1 MQSKLEP
8 LKALLNSISSNTSVK
23 EDELLHNLIVLR
35 NTKKVDQKLSS
46 FNGVE
51 VKDLMNKSSY
61 DLKKNY
67 VKNLLEPAFSD
78 KLRSVKK
85 KEKIKKTALNNSTS
99 ALQKVRI

>member
-8 LKALLNSISSNTSVK
+8 LKALLNSVSSNTSVR
-23 EDELLHNLIVLR
+23 EDELLHNLIVLH
-35 NTKKVDQKLSS
+35 NTKKVDQKISS
-46 FNGVE
+46 FKGVE

-67 VKNLLEPAFSD
+67 VKHLLEPAFSD

-85 KEKIKKTALNNSTS
+85 KEKIKKVNLN
-99 ALQKVRI
+99 K

>member
-67 VKNLLEPAFSD
+67 VKNLLEPAFSY

-85 KEKIKKTALNNSTS
+85 KEKIKKTALN
-99 ALQKVRI
+99 K

>member
-85 KEKIKKTALNNSTS
+85 KEKIKKTALN
-99 ALQKVRI
+99 K

>member
-35 NTKKVDQKLSS
+35 NTKKIDQKLSS

-85 KEKIKKTALNNSTS
+85 KEKIKKTALN
-99 ALQKVRI
+99 K

>member
-8 LKALLNSISSNTSVK
+8 LKALLNSVSSNTSVK

-51 VKDLMNKSSY
+51 VKDLKNKSSY

-85 KEKIKKTALNNSTS
+85 KEKIKKTALN
-99 ALQKVRI
+99 K

>member
-67 VKNLLEPAFSD
+67 VKNLLEPAFYD
-78 KLRSVKK
+78 KIRSVKK
-85 KEKIKKTALNNSTS
+85 KEKIKKTALN
-99 ALQKVRI
+99 K

>member
-1 MQSKLEP
+1 MQSKLDP
-8 LKALLNSISSNTSVK
+8 LKALLNSVSSNTSVK

-85 KEKIKKTALNNSTS
+85 KEKIKKVNLN
-99 ALQKVRI
+99 K

>member
-78 KLRSVKK
+78 NLRSVKK
-85 KEKIKKTALNNSTS
+85 KEKIKKTALN
-99 ALQKVRI
+99 K

>member
-46 FNGVE
+46 FNCVE

-85 KEKIKKTALNNSTS
+85 KEKIKKTALN
-99 ALQKVRI
+99 K

>member
-67 VKNLLEPAFSD
+67 VKNLLEPGFSE
-78 KLRSVKK
+78 KLRSVNK
-85 KEKIKKTALNNSTS
+85 KEKIKKTALN
-99 ALQKVRI
+99 K

>member
-1 MQSKLEP
+1 MQSKLGP

-85 KEKIKKTALNNSTS
+85 KEKIKKTALN
-99 ALQKVRI
+99 K

>member
-61 DLKKNY
+61 DLKKN
-67 VKNLLEPAFSD
+67 V
-78 KLRSVKK
+78 RSP
-85 KEKIKKTALNNSTS
+85 SP
-99 ALQKVRI
+99 R

>member
-23 EDELLHNLIVLR
+23 EDDLLHNLIVLR

-85 KEKIKKTALNNSTS
+85 KEKIKKTALN
-99 ALQKVRI
+99 K

>member
-23 EDELLHNLIVLR
+23 EVELLHNLIVLR

-85 KEKIKKTALNNSTS
+85 KEKIKKTALN
-99 ALQKVRI
+99 KKK

>member
-1 MQSKLEP
+1 MQSKLDP
-8 LKALLNSISSNTSVK
+8 LKALLNSVSSNTSVK

-85 KEKIKKTALNNSTS
+85 KEKIKKTALN
-99 ALQKVRI
+99 K

>member
-1 MQSKLEP
+1 MQSKLDP
-8 LKALLNSISSNTSVK
+8 LKALLNSVSSNTSVK

-78 KLRSVKK
+78 KLRSIKK
-85 KEKIKKTALNNSTS
+85 KEKIKKTALN
-99 ALQKVRI
+99 K

>member
-85 KEKIKKTALNNSTS
+85 KEKIKKTTLN
-99 ALQKVRI
+99 K

>member
-1 MQSKLEP
+1 MQSKLDP
-8 LKALLNSISSNTSVK
+8 LKALLNSVSSNTSVK

-67 VKNLLEPAFSD
+67 VKNILEPAFSD

-85 KEKIKKTALNNSTS
+85 KEKIKKVNLN
-99 ALQKVRI
+99 K

>member
-1 MQSKLEP
+1 MQSKLDP
-8 LKALLNSISSNTSVK
+8 LKALLNSVSSNTSVK

-35 NTKKVDQKLSS
+35 NTKKVDQKISS
-46 FNGVE
+46 FKGVE

-85 KEKIKKTALNNSTS
+85 KEKIKKVNLN
-99 ALQKVRI
+99 K

>member
-85 KEKIKKTALNNSTS
+85 KEKIKKVNLN
-99 ALQKVRI
+99 K

>member
-85 KEKIKKTALNNSTS
+85 KRKDKKDSS
-99 ALQKVRI
+99 

>member
-78 KLRSVKK
+78 KLRSVNK
-85 KEKIKKTALNNSTS
+85 KEKIKKTALN
-99 ALQKVRI
+99 K